1 MIQPA
6 RGHLRLFHSPD
17 FLVMQRGRAY
27 RYLGRFSQAAALL
40 DAGLSALPTEI
51 RAAEW
56 AATYQADLDAVRAA
70 L

>member
-1 MIQPA
+1 
-6 RGHLRLFHSPD
+6 
-17 FLVMQRGRAY
+17 MQRGRAY

-40 DAGLSALPTEI
+40 DAGLSALPAEI

-56 AATYQADLDAVRAA
+56 AATYQADLDAVRAV